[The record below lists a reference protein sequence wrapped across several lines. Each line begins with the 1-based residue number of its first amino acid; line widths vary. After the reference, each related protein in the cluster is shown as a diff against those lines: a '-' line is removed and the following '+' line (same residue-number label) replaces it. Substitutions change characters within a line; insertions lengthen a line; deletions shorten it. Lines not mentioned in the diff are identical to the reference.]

1 MLLRGC
7 GEVDRYLDIIKNILL
22 PRGYNN
28 ECQMLSSATS
38 QDDTDIASYDDID
51 PDPNH
56 VLEDL
61 IDLNYVDGD
70 NINEEGRNSPVL

>member
-1 MLLRGC
+1 MF
-7 GEVDRYLDIIKNILL
+7 
-22 PRGYNN
+22 
-28 ECQMLSSATS
+28 SSESS
-38 QDDTDIASYDDID
+38 QEDTDIASYDDID

-70 NINEEGRNSPVL
+70 NINEEGRKSPVLQTLY